1 MEKLEGFN
9 LLDYVD
15 ELAKAN
21 IGSMDVDWE
30 RWTKQ
35 CCAIGKLLGGL
46 MQAPMPN
53 MFESF
58 PVIVEKISH
67 QEN

>member
-1 MEKLEGFN
+1 MAKLEGLN

-15 ELAKAN
+15 EVAKAN

-30 RWTKQ
+30 RRKKQ
-35 CCAIGKLLGGL
+35 SCTIGKLLGGF